1 MEEKILPNP
10 PISMTQRCEDFFRLF
25 EEKPTIFKYENLIT
39 DLIANKEN
47 AILILYDDLVIFDPL
62 LAELLRKDPVR
73 IIEHFTKALKNI
85 LMFRGE
91 HQASKDDY
99 FIYIDSN
106 DQDGSI
112 FVPLED
118 ISSRRLSQFIQSYGK
133 VQEVREKQFRMS
145 MGVFECLSCG
155 SKIEIPQS
163 TSLVKRP
170 FFCPNRKCNAKRK
183 ESFLSLKEIFHLR
196 PDLSSYY
203 DYQMIK
209 LQSSFNHNLKVM
221 ATLKNALV
229 GECDAGDR
237 ILFTGIVT
245 ADYFY
250 GKSGMNVNLFN
261 PVIEINYF
269 RKKKN
274 I

>member
-1 MEEKILPNP
+1 
-10 PISMTQRCEDFFRLF
+10 MTQRCEDFFRLF

-112 FVPLED
+112 FVPLYINLAAGAAVGTLD
-118 ISSRRLSQFIQSYGK
+118 DPFIHPPPPRRRSAQN
-133 VQEVREKQFRMS
+133 
-145 MGVFECLSCG
+145 
-155 SKIEIPQS
+155 
-163 TSLVKRP
+163 SL
-170 FFCPNRKCNAKRK
+170 
-183 ESFLSLKEIFHLR
+183 
-196 PDLSSYY
+196 
-203 DYQMIK
+203 M
-209 LQSSFNHNLKVM
+209 
-221 ATLKNALV
+221 
-229 GECDAGDR
+229 
-237 ILFTGIVT
+237 
-245 ADYFY
+245 
-250 GKSGMNVNLFN
+250 
-261 PVIEINYF
+261 
-269 RKKKN
+269 
-274 I
+274 